1 MKTDYMET
9 NNAAARPDSLGRLLN
24 FATGA
29 MNRMCQAR
37 LAEHDL
43 LLAQWVILSAL
54 WARDGLHVSELARYS
69 GNNLPAAS
77 RIVDRMVDKGLVAR
91 SADAE
96 DRRSVRVHLTEAGRA
111 HEGLRD
117 FHLEVNETLTA
128 GMSDAETRML
138 FDLLG
143 RVLENARRADGGRD

>member
-1 MKTDYMET
+1 MKADYMET
-9 NNAAARPDSLGRLLN
+9 NNAEARPDSLGRLLN

-96 DRRSVRVHLTEAGRA
+96 DRRSVRDSWSIRNSALQGRVTYYTTVSGA
-111 HEGLRD
+111 RAAWEVMQ
-117 FHLEVNETLTA
+117 HLEVLRPYALQDLHATL
-128 GMSDAETRML
+128 E
-138 FDLLG
+138 
-143 RVLENARRADGGRD
+143 